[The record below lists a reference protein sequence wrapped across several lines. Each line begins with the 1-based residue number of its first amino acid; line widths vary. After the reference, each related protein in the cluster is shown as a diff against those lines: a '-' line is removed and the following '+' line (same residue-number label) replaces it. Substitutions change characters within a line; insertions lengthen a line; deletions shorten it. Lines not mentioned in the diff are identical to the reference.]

1 MFDYTK
7 AAFKKTVSDFKKID
21 LIRNISTQLIYIAYL
36 IYVICIQSGNL
47 IANVI
52 LLSLAS
58 AYFLFFLYMKIRG
71 VKRNVKRTVK
81 NVYKWS
87 KQLVKLFNLGVMIYG
102 LSITASHFTAPSLI
116 LAALMIVGWVLQ
128 ILFEV
133 VFQFFLKKAKFIM
146 EGMEA
151 DYQKISK
158 PVTSVGNFFK
168 KVMGKEVKEEPTP
181 SKDRVILEEMVSKEK
196 AEKRR
201 QKEEERIEKRS
212 KLSLWWQDKTAVF
225 KRKKAQP
232 LNDDTPVEQIPDP
245 VEEASFSEIFD
256 EEL

>member
-7 AAFKKTVSDFKKID
+7 AAFKKTVNDFKKID
-21 LIRNISTQLIYIAYL
+21 LIRNVATQLIYIAYL
-36 IYVICIQSGNL
+36 VYAICIQSGVL
-47 IANVI
+47 VANII
-52 LLSLAS
+52 LLTLAC
-58 AYFLFFLYMKIRG
+58 AYFIFFLYMKTRD
-71 VKRNVKRTVK
+71 VKRTVKRTVK

-102 LSITASHFTAPSLI
+102 LSITANHFTALSLI

-133 VFQFFLKKAKFIM
+133 VFHFFLKKAKFIM

-151 DYQKISK
+151 DYQKMTK
-158 PVTSVGNFFK
+158 PVKTVGNFFK
-168 KVMGKEVKEEPTP
+168 KVMGKEVEEEKEP

-196 AEKRR
+196 AAKRR
-201 QKEEERIEKRS
+201 KKEEEQIEKRS
-212 KLSLWWQDKTAVF
+212 KFSLWLQDKTDVF
-225 KRKKAQP
+225 KRKKTKS
-232 LNDDTPVEQIPDP
+232 LEEDTPLEQIPAP
-245 VEEASFSEIFD
+245 VEEQAFSEIFD

>member
-87 KQLVKLFNLGVMIYG
+87 KQLVKLFNV
-102 LSITASHFTAPSLI
+102 
-116 LAALMIVGWVLQ
+116 
-128 ILFEV
+128 
-133 VFQFFLKKAKFIM
+133 
-146 EGMEA
+146 
-151 DYQKISK
+151 
-158 PVTSVGNFFK
+158 
-168 KVMGKEVKEEPTP
+168 KV
-181 SKDRVILEEMVSKEK
+181 
-196 AEKRR
+196 
-201 QKEEERIEKRS
+201 
-212 KLSLWWQDKTAVF
+212 
-225 KRKKAQP
+225 
-232 LNDDTPVEQIPDP
+232 
-245 VEEASFSEIFD
+245 
-256 EEL
+256 